1 MIHSVLPI
9 DVKKYYQ
16 KIVSRQ
22 NFRCMSNFI
31 PDTYMRTGARIK
43 APSHGFSSF
52 LQNFGLSCCNII
64 TSFLGMSTNKSLRIS
79 NNKSKEKKSSTS
91 TPIVNYSTTVVEQ
104 KQEKKSSTSTPVVN
118 CSTPVVKTKKEKDT
132 SKSNEASVVKAKSI
146 SFTSPLSYQPKEF
159 IGAIWEDFEKAF
171 ASGNIDDIK
180 KFLMQPKVLNRL
192 AANRNSKMKTFINQY
207 AENKFQTFVDDL
219 YDTKNIV
226 LFNGNLLL
234 SSRARTLGFGANEK
248 PKLTYKTMKESQLG
262 CYTYQNNTITL
273 NKNFDFDN
281 NKIEQNQESYK
292 KIKNKNATI
301 LHELTHAKQH
311 AELAKYFDFNDN
323 GRLEKVKSD
332 ANFNSIVKDE
342 DKIMFLSTLLSQLQY
357 DYTFTNTCD
366 PTNTIQLCDYENL
379 NHEVEARAY
388 EQAYNNY
395 IYNHHGI

>member
-1 MIHSVLPI
+1 MIHSVSPI
-9 DVKKYYQ
+9 DVKKYHQ

-22 NFRCMSNFI
+22 NFRCMNNFI
-31 PDTYMRTGARIK
+31 PDTYMRTCVGIK

-52 LQNFGLSCCNII
+52 LQNFGLSCCNIL
-64 TSFLGMSTNKSLRIS
+64 TSFLAMSTNKPLSIS
-79 NNKSKEKKSSTS
+79 IDETKKETKSSNT
-91 TPIVNYSTTVVEQ
+91 TPIITCSSSVVE
-104 KQEKKSSTSTPVVN
+104 
-118 CSTPVVKTKKEKDT
+118 TKEEKDT
-132 SKSNEASVVKAKSI
+132 SKSNEVSVIKAKEI
-146 SFTSPLSYQPKEF
+146 KFTSPLSYQPKEF

-180 KFLMQPKVLNRL
+180 KFLMQPKVVNRL

-219 YDTKNIV
+219 YDVKNRV
-226 LFNGNLLL
+226 LFNSNFLL
-234 SSRARTLGFGANEK
+234 SFRARTLGFGANEK
-248 PKLTYKTMKESQLG
+248 PKLTYETMKESQLG
-262 CYTYQNNTITL
+262 SYTYQNNTITL

-281 NKIEQNQESYK
+281 NKIKQNQESYK